1 MYMMLFIALL
11 FGLAAGQDAT
21 TSGQWLITLNTSIF
35 WPTSTDYFYGPTTG
49 PDAAVVTCNAAWI
62 EWASRSLELRSLGPT
77 ATIESTGSYATS
89 AGACRTSV
97 TPEAWSNTHTG
108 PLTTLC
114 DGIPRAV
121 GPRETATE
129 YFPDASSP
137 CSEGY
142 QTFTETETLYRNPP
156 DPTPDCTLQTSECIP
171 IWSTYSELEASY
183 YETITAAPPG
193 DTNSPIPPYSCPSTT
208 RSYPEENPCSACHFL
223 PGTATL
229 FYWPVTTAD
238 GDLCQQNGTTVSP
251 SGPSTAIVNGE
262 TFISPTVYLSFT
274 SIYAWSNRRAHPG
287 SQCGVSHSNEIL
299 SINPATLSSVR
310 NHRNAK
316 YPTVGTAYPF
326 NFAEFMPHHLEGRGN
341 DNDTQSLI
349 PWPQYRGGQQC
360 PLYDPSCTIIRDD
373 YRPWVLLPEEVRQI
387 DPGWSVCDESWYIP
401 PVTMVPLD
409 REVITVT
416 ATPEPDADADAEVQG
431 FLRVAA
437 VPGEGPAAATPAPTE
452 LGW

>member
-1 MYMMLFIALL
+1 MLFLALL

-21 TSGQWLITLNTSIF
+21 TSGQWLITLNTTIF

-49 PDAAVVTCNAAWI
+49 PDASVVSCNAAWI
-62 EWASRSLELRSLGPT
+62 EWSRRSTELRSLGPT

-89 AGACRTSV
+89 TGACRTSV
-97 TPEAWSNTHTG
+97 TQEAWSNSHNG

-114 DGIPRAV
+114 DGIPRAL
-121 GPRETATE
+121 GPLETATE
-129 YFPDASSP
+129 YYPDSNGL

-142 QTFTETETLYRNPP
+142 KIYTETETLYRNPP
-156 DPTPDCTLQTSECIP
+156 DPTPACTLQTSECIP
-171 IWSTYSELEASY
+171 IWSTYSSLESSY
-183 YETITAAPPG
+183 DNSVTTSAPG
-193 DTNSPIPPYSCPSTT
+193 DTRSPIPPYDCPSTA
-208 RSYPEENPCSACHFL
+208 RSYPEKNPCSACHIL

-238 GDLCQQNGTTVSP
+238 GDLCLQNGTTVPP

-274 SIYAWSNRRAHPG
+274 SIYAWSNRRGHPG
-287 SQCGVSHSNEIL
+287 SQCGVSHTNEIL
-299 SINPATLSSVR
+299 SLNPSTLSSVR
-310 NHRNAK
+310 HHRNAK

-326 NFAEFMPHHLEGRGN
+326 NFAEFMPHDLGN
-341 DNDTQSLI
+341 NGTQSLI

-373 YRPWVLLPEEVRQI
+373 YMPWVLLPEEVRQI

-416 ATPEPDADADAEVQG
+416 ATPTPDAEAEAV
-431 FLRVAA
+431 FRVAA
-437 VPGEGPAAATPAPTE
+437 AAAVPKEGSPTATPVPTE